1 MSINYKDSPVV
12 KKKSKEVKE
21 KKEVKLGH
29 PPSEGLDQMPS
40 YDWEY

>member
-1 MSINYKDSPVV
+1 MSINYKDSSVV

-29 PPSEGLDQMPS
+29 PPSGWNIRS
-40 YDWEY
+40 NA